1 MTFEVN
7 VFSRSAAEICLHL
20 NLRNRLIRALVCFLP
35 QLPAERRE
43 TLGTAW
49 GRLFPPLLT
58 ELIRSHRQSAIAAA
72 LLKPRGISLQV
83 RSEWVGASLCVWWL
97 QGVVWHHSPYCV
109 HSSSAGSRSLTHSH
123 THHTLYTHGFDNLC
137 SGFPIPPTNV
147 LKMSI
152 FIIQRLKFICRVYMF
167 GTLFCKHA
175 LLIKRSNL
183 TRIIHSNGVSESRT
197 AATFHPGRKREQT
210 TERGNVSA
218 DWHSVLF
225 KQSVRRKIMCIPII
239 YIYM

>member
-123 THHTLYTHGFDNLC
+123 THTTPSTHMDLITYVQDFLFLQQMYLKCRFLSFKDWNLFAVFTC
-137 SGFPIPPTNV
+137 LGLCFVNM
-147 LKMSI
+147 L
-152 FIIQRLKFICRVYMF
+152 C
-167 GTLFCKHA
+167 
-175 LLIKRSNL
+175 
-183 TRIIHSNGVSESRT
+183 
-197 AATFHPGRKREQT
+197 
-210 TERGNVSA
+210 
-218 DWHSVLF
+218 
-225 KQSVRRKIMCIPII
+225 
-239 YIYM
+239 